1 MQIERINLDELNAEL
16 SISIAPSDYSDR
28 VETAIKKY
36 RKNAQIPGF
45 RPGHVPVTLI
55 RQRFGKSILAE
66 EINTLLQDKIDSYIR
81 ENNIAILGSPMPAS
95 EDQEVGNWDNPG
107 DFKFKYQLGLAPDFD
122 VELDSSI
129 SFDYYK
135 VLVDDALIDRQVKDM
150 ARRFGSLHTPDES
163 ASDDMLMVKLVELD
177 ESGEVKDGGIVA
189 DTTISIEFIK
199 NDSTKAA
206 LTGIKKD
213 AEMTVNPHDLSA
225 NHEDLAK
232 MLGITHEQLH
242 HLGSNFKLTVTDIK
256 RMVPHAYD
264 QELFDKMFG
273 EGEVTSE
280 EEMRA
285 KVKTD
290 LEAMFGRDSDYL
302 LKRSIASEL
311 RNRINPQLPDE
322 FLKRFI
328 KMTNEKPI
336 TDEILEKEYPLYA
349 DQLRWDLIESRI
361 LGKYEV
367 QVSYDEL
374 KGHVKA
380 DYAARFAQYGI
391 PVEDERLEEMAKEVL
406 AKKDELRN
414 IYGFLQEEKIAGL
427 IKEKCTLNTV
437 SLDYDAFVNKV
448 QHG

>member
-28 VETAIKKY
+28 VESAIKKY
-36 RKNAQIPGF
+36 RKNAQLPGF

-66 EINTLLQDKIDSYIR
+66 EINTLLQDKIDGYIR
-81 ENNIAILGSPMPAS
+81 ENQLQILGSPMPVA
-95 EDQEVGNWDNPG
+95 EEQEVGNWDNPG
-107 DFKFKYQLGLAPDFD
+107 DFQFKYQLGLAPEFD
-122 VELDSSI
+122 VELDSSL

-135 VLVDDALIDRQVKDM
+135 VLVDDTLIDRQIKDM
-150 ARRFGSLHTPDES
+150 ARRFGSLHTPEES
-163 ASDDMLMVKLVELD
+163 AADDMLMVKLEELN
-177 ESGEVKDGGIVA
+177 ESGEVKEGGISA
-189 DTTISIEFIK
+189 DTTISIEYIN
-199 NDSTKAA
+199 NDATKAA
-206 LTGIKKD
+206 LTGIRKD
-213 AEMTVNPHDLSA
+213 AQLSVNPHDLSA

-232 MLGITHEQLH
+232 MLGITHDELH
-242 HLGSNFKLTVTDIK
+242 HLSGNFRLTVNDIK

-273 EGEVTSE
+273 EGEVKSE

-285 KVKTD
+285 RVKSD
-290 LEAMFGRDSDYL
+290 LEAMFSRDSDYL
-302 LKRSIASEL
+302 LKRTIAKEL
-311 RNRINPQLPDE
+311 RNKINPQLPDE

-328 KMTNEKPI
+328 RQTNEKPI
-336 TDEILEKEYPLYA
+336 TDEILEREYPMYA

-361 LGKYEV
+361 LGKYNI

-374 KGHVKA
+374 KGHVKS

-391 PVEDERLEEMAKEVL
+391 PVDDERLEEMAKEVL
-406 AKKDELRN
+406 SKKDELRN
-414 IYGFLQEEKIAGL
+414 IYGFLQEEKIAQL
-427 IKEKCTLNTV
+427 IKEKCTLNSI

>member
-16 SISIAPSDYSDR
+16 SISIEPSDYSDR
-28 VETAIKKY
+28 VESAIKKY
-36 RKNAQIPGF
+36 RKNAQLPGF

-66 EINTLLQDKIDSYIR
+66 EINTLLQDKIDGYIR
-81 ENNIAILGSPMPAS
+81 ENQLQILGSPMPVA

-107 DFKFKYQLGLAPDFD
+107 DFQFKYQLGLAPEFD
-122 VELDSSI
+122 VELDSSL

-135 VLVDDALIDRQVKDM
+135 VLVDDTLIDRQIKDM
-150 ARRFGSLHTPDES
+150 ARRFGSLHTPEES
-163 ASDDMLMVKLVELD
+163 AADDMLMVKLEELN
-177 ESGEVKDGGIVA
+177 ESGEVKEGGISA
-189 DTTISIEFIK
+189 DTTISIEYIN
-199 NDSTKAA
+199 NDATKAA
-206 LTGIKKD
+206 LTGIRKD
-213 AEMTVNPHDLSA
+213 AQLSVNPHDLSA

-232 MLGITHEQLH
+232 MLGITHDELH
-242 HLGSNFKLTVTDIK
+242 HLSGNFRLTVNDIK
-256 RMVPHAYD
+256 RMVAHAYD

-273 EGEVTSE
+273 EGEVKSE

-285 KVKTD
+285 RVKSD
-290 LEAMFGRDSDYL
+290 LEAMFSRDSDYL
-302 LKRSIASEL
+302 LKRTIAKEL
-311 RNRINPQLPDE
+311 RNKINPQLPDE

-328 KMTNEKPI
+328 RQTNEKPI
-336 TDEILEKEYPLYA
+336 TDEILEREYPMYA

-361 LGKYEV
+361 LGKYNI

-374 KGHVKA
+374 KGHVKS

-391 PVEDERLEEMAKEVL
+391 PVDDERLEEMAKEVL
-406 AKKDELRN
+406 SKKDELRN
-414 IYGFLQEEKIAGL
+414 IYGFLQEEKIAQL
-427 IKEKCTLNTV
+427 IKEKCTLNSI

>member
-28 VETAIKKY
+28 VESAIKKY
-36 RKNAQIPGF
+36 RKNAQLPGF

-66 EINTLLQDKIDSYIR
+66 EINTLLQDKIDGYIR
-81 ENNIAILGSPMPAS
+81 ENQLQILGSPMPVA

-107 DFKFKYQLGLAPDFD
+107 DFQFKYQLGLAPEFD
-122 VELDSSI
+122 VELDSSL

-135 VLVDDALIDRQVKDM
+135 VLVDDTLIDRQIKDM
-150 ARRFGSLHTPDES
+150 ARRFGSLHTPEES
-163 ASDDMLMVKLVELD
+163 AADDMLMVKLEELN
-177 ESGEVKDGGIVA
+177 ESGEVKEGGISA
-189 DTTISIEFIK
+189 DTTISIEYIN
-199 NDSTKAA
+199 NDATKAA
-206 LTGIKKD
+206 LTGIRKD
-213 AEMTVNPHDLSA
+213 AQLSVNPHDLSA

-232 MLGITHEQLH
+232 MLGITHDELH
-242 HLGSNFKLTVTDIK
+242 HLSGNFRLTVNDIK

-273 EGEVTSE
+273 EGEVKSE

-285 KVKTD
+285 RVKSD
-290 LEAMFGRDSDYL
+290 LEAMFSRDSDYL
-302 LKRSIASEL
+302 LKRTIAKEL
-311 RNRINPQLPDE
+311 RNKINPQLPDE

-328 KMTNEKPI
+328 RQTNEKPI
-336 TDEILEKEYPLYA
+336 TDEILEREYPMYA

-361 LGKYEV
+361 LGKYNI

-374 KGHVKA
+374 KGHVKS

-391 PVEDERLEEMAKEVL
+391 PVDDERLEEMAKEVL
-406 AKKDELRN
+406 SKKDELRN
-414 IYGFLQEEKIAGL
+414 IYGFLQEEKIAQL
-427 IKEKCTLNTV
+427 IKEKCTLNSI

>member
-16 SISIAPSDYSDR
+16 SISIEPSDYSDR
-28 VETAIKKY
+28 VESAIKKY
-36 RKNAQIPGF
+36 RKNAQLPGF

-66 EINTLLQDKIDSYIR
+66 EINTLLQDKIDGYIR
-81 ENNIAILGSPMPAS
+81 ENQLQILGSPMPVA

-107 DFKFKYQLGLAPDFD
+107 DFQFKYQLGLAPEFD
-122 VELDSSI
+122 VELDSSL

-135 VLVDDALIDRQVKDM
+135 VLVDDTLIDRQIKDM
-150 ARRFGSLHTPDES
+150 ARRFGSLHTPEES
-163 ASDDMLMVKLVELD
+163 AADDMLMVKLEELN
-177 ESGEVKDGGIVA
+177 ESGEVKEGGISA
-189 DTTISIEFIK
+189 DTTISIEYIN
-199 NDSTKAA
+199 NDATKAA
-206 LTGIKKD
+206 LTGIRKD
-213 AEMTVNPHDLSA
+213 AQLSVNPHDLSA

-232 MLGITHEQLH
+232 MLDITHDELH
-242 HLGSNFKLTVTDIK
+242 HLSGNFRLTVNDIK

-273 EGEVTSE
+273 EGEVKSE

-285 KVKTD
+285 RVKSD
-290 LEAMFGRDSDYL
+290 LEAMFSRDSDYL
-302 LKRSIASEL
+302 LKRTIAKEL
-311 RNRINPQLPDE
+311 RNKINPQLPDE

-328 KMTNEKPI
+328 RQTNEKPI
-336 TDEILEKEYPLYA
+336 TDEILEREYPMYA

-361 LGKYEV
+361 LGKYNI

-374 KGHVKA
+374 KGHVKS

-391 PVEDERLEEMAKEVL
+391 PVDDERLEEMAKEVL
-406 AKKDELRN
+406 SKKDELRN
-414 IYGFLQEEKIAGL
+414 IYGFLQEEKIAQL
-427 IKEKCTLNTV
+427 IKEKCTLNSI